1 MSHFSTVKTELRDRE
16 SLLAALRDLGQEPSS
31 GEQPVR
37 GYRGQTVTADLCCPQ
52 SEGGDIGFRWNS
64 AEQRYE
70 LVTDLDLWK
79 QSVPVERFLAQ
90 LTQRYALQSILRS
103 SAEEGYQVAE
113 QRQQADGSIELVVT
127 RWQGG
132 AASILHWLFA
142 QSLPQ
147 RQRLLPMAWSLCSG
161 VPCVRKR
168 CGWMKSFALVAA
180 TAPMWRATPSWWS
193 RTTDAPA

>member
-52 SEGGDIGFRWNS
+52 TQGGDIGFRWNS
-64 AEQRYE
+64 AEQHYE

-113 QRQQADGSIELVVT
+113 QREQADGSIELVVT
-127 RWQGG
+127 RWQG
-132 AASILHWLFA
+132 
-142 QSLPQ
+142 
-147 RQRLLPMAWSLCSG
+147 
-161 VPCVRKR
+161 
-168 CGWMKSFALVAA
+168 
-180 TAPMWRATPSWWS
+180 
-193 RTTDAPA
+193 